1 MTLSQL
7 RKQIDRID
15 RQLLSMLNRR
25 ARMAVRIGRLKKKQG
40 LAVFDGRREVRM
52 MRQLTRTNRG
62 PLPRAAVRRIFGEI
76 VHENRNIQLLTL
88 KKSAP

>member
-1 MTLSQL
+1 MSLSQL

-15 RQLLSMLNRR
+15 RQLLSLLNRR
-25 ARMAVRIGRLKKKQG
+25 AHMAVRIGRLKKKQG
-40 LAVFDGRREVRM
+40 RAVFDGRREGRM
-52 MRQLTRTNRG
+52 MRQLTRTHRG

-76 VHENRNIQLLTL
+76 VRESRSIQLLTP